1 MSKSV
6 TASAGDVPLCGKR
19 RQRARATELKRIMRF
34 QRLASSLADLTAVS
48 RVRVSGS
55 RTAVPRGALLNL
67 LIGLG
72 LPLCACTTSA
82 PPQAEGLRFE
92 KPPPQTVVAVDGGAV
107 HSEPAVLRSV
117 APEFPKLARQQGSSG
132 EVLLRVRVDEE
143 GAVRWILLE
152 KSDRRFDGAA
162 VEAVRAWRFAPA
174 LRDGEPIAVD
184 VLIPMRFRADG

>member
-1 MSKSV
+1 
-6 TASAGDVPLCGKR
+6 VP
-19 RQRARATELKRIMRF
+19 EY
-34 QRLASSLADLTAVS
+34 
-48 RVRVSGS
+48 
-55 RTAVPRGALLNL
+55 
-67 LIGLG
+67 
-72 LPLCACTTSA
+72 
-82 PPQAEGLRFE
+82 
-92 KPPPQTVVAVDGGAV
+92 
-107 HSEPAVLRSV
+107 
-117 APEFPKLARQQGSSG
+117 PKLARQEASSG